1 MAVRRSLSTALVLL
15 LGAAFAF
22 HISLVAAAE
31 AADRGNLETCTAAAD
46 TAGAE
51 AKTCANVAAAESDDS
66 TASVA
71 AAESDDSTASNAS
84 ADSAVEDGGNP
95 SLTLRL
101 DTASGGGGDE
111 GERRVIQLSSWR
123 PRAYLFKRLLSEEE
137 CDHIVA
143 QATPRL
149 QRSSVVD
156 GVDGHVSVSTVR
168 TSSGMFMEKG
178 EDDVIARIEQRIA
191 VWTFLPLANQESLQ
205 VLRYGVGQKYDSHHD
220 YFDDPLHKQ
229 RGGHRYATVLM
240 YLNNVIKGGETTF
253 PMSKDPTPKDDS
265 WSDCA
270 KGVLGVKPI
279 KGDALLFFN
288 MLPDGT
294 PDESSLHHACP
305 VVEGEKWSAPKW
317 IHVGSFDEEPAAGC
331 MDSNAFCEA
340 WAETGECE
348 RNKEYMI
355 GTPGAPGACR
365 KSCNVCT
372 AENEDA
378 AGDGGG
384 GADDGDADDA
394 GTEDGADGVGA
405 DGAAAEAAEEG
416 RAAA

>member
-1 MAVRRSLSTALVLL
+1 MAVSRVLSAAFVLLL
-15 LGAAFAF
+15 LGAAFAL
-22 HISLVAAAE
+22 HVSLVAAAE
-31 AADRGNLETCTAAAD
+31 EADRGNLETCTAAAD
-46 TAGAE
+46 TPGAQ
-51 AKTCANVAAAESDDS
+51 AKTCANVAAAE
-66 TASVA
+66 TA
-71 AAESDDSTASNAS
+71 DSTASNAS
-84 ADSAVEDGGNP
+84 ADSANSAVEDGGNP

-111 GERRVIQLSSWR
+111 GDRRVIQLSSWR
-123 PRAYLFKRLLSEEE
+123 PRAYLFKRFLSEEE

-156 GVDGHVSVSTVR
+156 GVDGHVSVSAVR

-205 VLRYGVGQKYDSHHD
+205 VLRYGVGQKYDPHHD

-240 YLNNVIKGGETTF
+240 YLNNVTKGGETTF
-253 PMSKDPTPKDDS
+253 PTHKDPTPKDDS

-288 MLPDGT
+288 LLPDGT

-317 IHVGSFDEEPAAGC
+317 IHVGSFDETPAAGC
-331 MDSNAFCEA
+331 VDSNAL
-340 WAETGECE
+340 
-348 RNKEYMI
+348 
-355 GTPGAPGACR
+355 
-365 KSCNVCT
+365 
-372 AENEDA
+372 
-378 AGDGGG
+378 
-384 GADDGDADDA
+384 
-394 GTEDGADGVGA
+394 
-405 DGAAAEAAEEG
+405 
-416 RAAA
+416 